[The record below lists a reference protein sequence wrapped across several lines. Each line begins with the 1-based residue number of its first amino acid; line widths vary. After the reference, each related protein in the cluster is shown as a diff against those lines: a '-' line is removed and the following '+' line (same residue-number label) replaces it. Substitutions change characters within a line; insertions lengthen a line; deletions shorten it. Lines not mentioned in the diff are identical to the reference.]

1 MRTPIIPARIALALM
16 ALLFAGFSS
25 TLFAAC
31 RAKVVR
37 QASDDLVTVT
47 VTSTCGATNVKVTK
61 HGVLTTPFSVTFPR
75 GKTIKLKALGGSL
88 TQCGAAGLVSLF
100 GRFAVNQVTMPEA
113 QKKITLTL
121 DQDTAVQV
129 QYGTEVNTP
138 LTLSVSANCPKGA
151 NMLVSENASGGQAGT
166 LRTHFDAHFLAGQSL
181 RLEAPA
187 LLAACSDLGV
197 VLYFVNWSAGGK
209 VYLPNQTA
217 IDLTLNKFTSAY
229 ASHTG
234 VFPTLR
240 INSYQLR
247 RNGEPVDY
255 VGVGENFN
263 EFTLSLSG
271 ELFPTEVDVFVNGEP
286 AEILSRA
293 SATEIEIRLPARR
306 AAAPGF
312 SFVRVTS
319 PDSRFSN
326 AVPIEIRKD

>member
-1 MRTPIIPARIALALM
+1 M
-16 ALLFAGFSS
+16 ALLLAGFSS

-47 VTSTCGATNVKVTK
+47 VTSTCGATNVKVSK
-61 HGVLTTPFSVTFPR
+61 RGVLTTPFSVTFPR

-88 TQCGAAGLVSLF
+88 TQCGAAGTVSLF
-100 GRFAVNQVTMPEA
+100 GRFVVNQTAMPEA

-151 NMLVSENASGGQAGT
+151 NIQVSENVSSGQSGT
-166 LRTHFDAHFLAGQSL
+166 LRTHFDAHFLPEQSL

-187 LLAACSDLGV
+187 TLPACSDLGV

-209 VYLPNQTA
+209 VYPADQTT
-217 IDLTLNKFTSAY
+217 IDLPLNRFTSAY
-229 ASHTG
+229 ASYTG

-240 INSYQLR
+240 IDSYQLR

-255 VGVGENFN
+255 VRVGENFN
-263 EFTLSLSG
+263 EFTLLLRG
-271 ELFPTEVDVFVNGEP
+271 EPLPPEVTVSANGEQ

-293 SATEIEIRLPARR
+293 SPTEIEVRLAAHR
-306 AAAPGF
+306 ADAPGF

-319 PDSRFSN
+319 PDFRFSN
-326 AVPIEIRKD
+326 AVPIEIRRQ